1 MDKVPTYLPRC
12 LEPQQIISSRS
23 VPSKVNWVICQ
34 IGIFPLPF
42 FASKRK
48 PSVERKTWNYLLKA
62 SVNALTGHNK
72 IDPRRSGLGQSLKIR
87 KKLLVLLS
95 SLLLLLVVLSL
106 LVVLT
111 LLLLSSLLL
120 FVVVAS
126 GVVVVA
132 SGVVVVAAVV
142 VSSNRRWLMWQINT
156 IGMIK
161 NYAYIDVM
169 TMYKFV

>member
-72 IDPRRSGLGQSLKIR
+72 IDPRRSGLGQSLKMR

-106 LVVLT
+106 L
-111 LLLLSSLLL
+111 LLSSLLL
-120 FVVVAS
+120 F
-126 GVVVVA
+126 VVVA

>member
-72 IDPRRSGLGQSLKIR
+72 IDPRRSGLGQSLKMR

-106 LVVLT
+106 L
-111 LLLLSSLLL
+111 LLSSLLL

-126 GVVVVA
+126 GVVDV
-132 SGVVVVAAVV
+132 SGVVVVVAAVV
-142 VSSNRRWLMWQINT
+142 VSSIRRWLMWQINT

>member
-72 IDPRRSGLGQSLKIR
+72 IDPRRSGLGQSLKMR
-87 KKLLVLLS
+87 KKL
-95 SLLLLLVVLSL
+95 
-106 LVVLT
+106 

-126 GVVVVA
+126 GVVDV
-132 SGVVVVAAVV
+132 SGVVVVVAAVV
-142 VSSNRRWLMWQINT
+142 VSSIRRWLMWQINT

-169 TMYKFV
+169 TMYKFA

>member
-72 IDPRRSGLGQSLKIR
+72 IDPRRSGLGQSLKMR
-87 KKLLVLLS
+87 KKL
-95 SLLLLLVVLSL
+95 
-106 LVVLT
+106 

>member
-72 IDPRRSGLGQSLKIR
+72 IDPRRSGLGQSLKMR
-87 KKLLVLLS
+87 KKL
-95 SLLLLLVVLSL
+95 
-106 LVVLT
+106 

-120 FVVVAS
+120 FVVVARGVVDVS
-126 GVVVVA
+126 GV
-132 SGVVVVAAVV
+132 VVVVAAVV

-169 TMYKFV
+169 TMYKFA

>member
-72 IDPRRSGLGQSLKIR
+72 IDPRRSGLGQSLKMR
-87 KKLLVLLS
+87 KKL
-95 SLLLLLVVLSL
+95 
-106 LVVLT
+106 

-126 GVVVVA
+126 GVVDV
-132 SGVVVVAAVV
+132 SGVVVVVAAVV
-142 VSSNRRWLMWQINT
+142 VSSIRRWLMWQINT